1 MAMAMDGERRL
12 DFDGTCGLL
21 LNQPFI
27 FTQVLILKAPAHTRW
42 GLPLQREDSGKKQ
55 PRQLDKKILLSHQ

>member
-27 FTQVLILKAPAHTRW
+27 FTQVLILTHTRW

-55 PRQLDKKILLSHQ
+55 PRQLDKTILLSHQ